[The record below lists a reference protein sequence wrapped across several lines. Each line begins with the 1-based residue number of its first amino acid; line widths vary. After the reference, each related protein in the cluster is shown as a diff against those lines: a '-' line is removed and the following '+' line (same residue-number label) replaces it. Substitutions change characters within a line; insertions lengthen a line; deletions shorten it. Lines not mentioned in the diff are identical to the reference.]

1 MMTKLNGKVKLAIGL
16 VQVLLR
22 LLVSWP
28 RLRKEAREAIQAAG
42 VAYMTLW
49 NAMEDRDLTREE
61 VAAVRKKLE
70 AFGQETEDVL
80 QVLAGILGIKEE
92 DP

>member
-1 MMTKLNGKVKLAIGL
+1 MMTKLNGKMKLAIGL
-16 VQVLLR
+16 LQVLLR

-49 NAMEDRDLTREE
+49 NALEDRDLTREE
-61 VAAVRKKLE
+61 VAQVREKLK
-70 AFGQETEDVL
+70 AFAQETEDVL
-80 QVLAGILGIKEE
+80 QLLARVVAIGKEE
-92 DP
+92 

>member
-1 MMTKLNGKVKLAIGL
+1 MMTKLNGKMKLAIGL
-16 VQVLLR
+16 LQVLLR

-49 NAMEDRDLTREE
+49 NALEDRDLTREE
-61 VAAVRKKLE
+61 VAQVREKLK
-70 AFGQETEDVL
+70 AFAQETEDVL
-80 QVLAGILGIKEE
+80 QLLARVAGIGKEE
-92 DP
+92 